1 MKFSIDAGIL
11 RKVGRLL
18 RVRKDDRETT
28 LTFMA
33 DQETQSVSILFF
45 DGIKKVFIS
54 FSAEVGQPGE
64 AKILNKYCPLF
75 VCLEGIVTVMNQ
87 RGGIL
92 LTDGKSAVSIPV
104 IRELEPIAPPSDT
117 HIGTVTADLSE
128 IKRLFKKVLFA
139 SSDEEVHYDY
149 RAVFLEC
156 GTDYMRAVACDRRI
170 MAMYSIAKGTPHTGN
185 FRLPTSGASIVTEV
199 EGDLA
204 TLSFYKNAIGIS
216 VSGEVMIDIYLPE
229 YTHSFPD
236 YKEVLRKDWKTF
248 LRGSKE
254 EFMAMLEGPAISNEL
269 SISMGFKGYEKQPA
283 RFCLREPSGCSVEH
297 FSNLQWSGEDLK
309 IKVNRM
315 SFKNAVKNADG
326 QVIVGFSNDKSPL
339 SVSSETGEYVCYLM
353 PYSPAEK
360 R

>member
-1 MKFSIDAGIL
+1 MKFSIDAGML
-11 RKVGRLL
+11 RKTGRLL
-18 RVRKDDRETT
+18 RVRKDDNETT
-28 LTFMA
+28 ITFKA
-33 DQETQSVSILFF
+33 DRETQSVSVLFF

-64 AKILNKYCPLF
+64 AMILNKYCPLLA
-75 VCLEGIVTVMNQ
+75 CLEDVVTVMSQ
-87 RGGIL
+87 RGGIS

-104 IRELEPIAPPSDT
+104 IKEYGRVTPPADT
-117 HIGTVTADLSE
+117 HIGSVTADLSE

-170 MAMYSIAKGTPHTGN
+170 MAMHSIAKGTPYSGN

-204 TLSFYKNAIGIS
+204 TLSFYRNAIGIS
-216 VSGEVMIDIYLPE
+216 VSGELMIDIYLPE

-248 LRGSKE
+248 LRGPRE
-254 EFMAMLEGPAISNEL
+254 EFMAMLDGPAISNEL
-269 SISMGFKGYEKQPA
+269 SIIMGFKGYEKQPA
-283 RFCLREPSGCSVEH
+283 RFCLKEPFGCSVEH
-297 FSNLQWSGEDLK
+297 ISNLQWSGEDLK

-326 QVIVGFSNDKSPL
+326 QVIVGFNNEKSPL
-339 SVSSETGEYVCYLM
+339 SVSSETGDYVCYLM
-353 PYSPAEK
+353 PYSPAE
-360 R
+360 RR